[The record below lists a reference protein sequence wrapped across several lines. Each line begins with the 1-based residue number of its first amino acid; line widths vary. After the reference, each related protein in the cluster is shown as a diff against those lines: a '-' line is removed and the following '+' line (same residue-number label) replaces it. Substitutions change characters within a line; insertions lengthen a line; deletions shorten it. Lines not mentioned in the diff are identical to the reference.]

1 MFVPFERGFRVE
13 AVYSNIFHCPL
24 SCSVRSPSFRGKVK
38 TVSLTERSPNQL
50 LRPTAEKRG
59 QLAGQ
64 FHFFC
69 FKDLKSQQVI
79 SLSEFFLSFHISSF
93 LAIFMGD
100 MQNNVLVWHNVRPK
114 KIPSK
119 CRFKYWSKLKNR
131 IYKKITWFDLF
142 YGWRGHFP

>member
-64 FHFFC
+64 FHFF
-69 FKDLKSQQVI
+69 FVSKI
-79 SLSEFFLSFHISSF
+79 SNLNRSFPFQNSFFHFVF
-93 LAIFMGD
+93 L
-100 MQNNVLVWHNVRPK
+100 V
-114 KIPSK
+114 S
-119 CRFKYWSKLKNR
+119 
-131 IYKKITWFDLF
+131 
-142 YGWRGHFP
+142 

>member
-93 LAIFMGD
+93 LAIFIGD
-100 MQNNVLVWHNVRPK
+100 MWTNSMVDIMWGQK
-114 KIPSK
+114 KGSSTL
-119 CRFKYWSKLKNR
+119 SKLKPESKLGKQT
-131 IYKKITWFDLF
+131 IFQKLVK
-142 YGWRGHFP
+142 

>member
-50 LRPTAEKRG
+50 LRPTAAEKWG

-64 FHFFC
+64 FHFFL
-69 FKDLKSQQVI
+69 FQRSQI
-79 SLSEFFLSFHISSF
+79 S
-93 LAIFMGD
+93 
-100 MQNNVLVWHNVRPK
+100 
-114 KIPSK
+114 
-119 CRFKYWSKLKNR
+119 
-131 IYKKITWFDLF
+131 T
-142 YGWRGHFP
+142 GHFPFRILSFISYF